1 MVIEISWQV
10 NIAHSPTFRV
20 LGSHEISRQIRELEN
35 SIADFNFPVFI
46 FMVFWVLGFVRRLHD
61 CAEPF
66 GRRGTQG
73 PRPGLSFLD
82 FLSID
87 LRNFSHAYTL
97 YLHKYFKKF
106 LIMAPP
112 LKNFDQK
119 KFYFQF
125 SSGCKFPQP

>member
-1 MVIEISWQV
+1 LRTVQRMVIEISWQV

-20 LGSHEISRQIRELEN
+20 LVSDRISGQIRELEN
-35 SIADFNFPVFI
+35 SIADFNFRVFI

-66 GRRGTQG
+66 CRRGTQG

-82 FLSID
+82 FLSMD

-112 LKNFDQK
+112 L
-119 KFYFQF
+119 
-125 SSGCKFPQP
+125 